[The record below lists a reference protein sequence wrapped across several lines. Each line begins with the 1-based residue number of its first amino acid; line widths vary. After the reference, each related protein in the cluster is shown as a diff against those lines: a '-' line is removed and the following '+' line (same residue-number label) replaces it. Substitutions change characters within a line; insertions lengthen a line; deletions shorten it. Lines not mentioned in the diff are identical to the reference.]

1 MGWVGL
7 TQNKALRQLKSGK
20 AWLQENQVKGGKMKK
35 EYELIGKENGRTISC
50 RVFKTE
56 QNAELIREMEMMDY
70 QNAGIK
76 FTVREKEVRQ

>member
-1 MGWVGL
+1 
-7 TQNKALRQLKSGK
+7 
-20 AWLQENQVKGGKMKK
+20 MKK
-35 EYELIGKENGRTISC
+35 AYELIATEDGMTVSC

-56 QNAELIREMEMMDY
+56 QNAELMREMEMMDY